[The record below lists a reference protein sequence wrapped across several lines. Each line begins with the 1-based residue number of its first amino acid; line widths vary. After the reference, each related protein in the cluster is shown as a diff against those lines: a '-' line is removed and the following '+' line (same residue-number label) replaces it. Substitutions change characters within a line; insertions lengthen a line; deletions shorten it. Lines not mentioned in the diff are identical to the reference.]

1 MKKNI
6 ISFILGA
13 VIFSTI
19 TAYATNGNLIE
30 VFYNVKQI
38 VVNGSTY
45 SPQQKPFIYN
55 GSVYVPL
62 RFIGQSFGKKV
73 SWDSN
78 IKTVFIE
85 DDIKKDDQDIIEE
98 YDLKISDAKEK
109 LNLLCQQI
117 SSDLNL
123 ESIKKA
129 LIDFRKNTGDES
141 IQQIYFA
148 KETGELY
155 IEPEKE
161 FPDDF
166 DARVRPWYRHT
177 KEEGEYTSDMYIDT
191 YNREIAT
198 TITKGIYEN
207 GKFIGVVGLDLIL
220 EHGK

>member
-30 VFYNVKQI
+30 VFYNVERI

-45 SPQQKPFIYN
+45 SPEQKPFIYN

-62 RFIGQSFGKKV
+62 RFIGESFGKKV

-78 IKTVFIE
+78 IKTVFIK
-85 DDIKKDDQDIIEE
+85 DDIKKDGQDIIEE
-98 YDLKISDAKEK
+98 YDLKISDTKEK
-109 LNLLCQQI
+109 LNLLCKQI

-123 ESIKKA
+123 ESIKNA

-141 IQQIYFA
+141 ILYIYFA
-148 KETGELY
+148 KETGEMC
-155 IEPEKE
+155 IEPDME
-161 FPDDF
+161 FQEGY
-166 DARVRPWYRHT
+166 DARVRPWYRGT
-177 KEEGEYTSDMYIDT
+177 KEEGEYITDAYTDIISG
-191 YNREIAT
+191 NKVV
-198 TITKGIYEN
+198 TISKGIYKN
-207 GKFIGVVGLDLIL
+207 GKFIGAVGLDLVL
-220 EHGK
+220 EFGK